1 MVPPDFNLL
10 LTLDAVLSEGSVVGA
25 ARRLRLSPSAMSR
38 ALTRVREEMGDPLLV
53 RAGRGLV
60 PTPRAIALREPVR
73 QLVEDIEAI
82 LRPVEDIDLGSLS
95 RTFTIRTSDGFVEN
109 FGADLLTKVRGEAPG
124 VRLNFIQKPNKDS
137 TPLRDGVVDL
147 ETGVVEASLGPEVRT
162 KALFRD
168 RLIGVVRDGHPIDSK
183 RITRS
188 WYAEAE
194 HVVVSRTGAESDAI
208 DLPYLGD
215 TTPRR
220 VASMVSGFSAALAI
234 ARASDLV
241 ATVPDQHTRN
251 LRHGMTAFSLPMPA
265 TEFTVS
271 MLWHPRMDADPAHR
285 WLRDCV
291 KEVCTLARNAA
302 ATGR

>member
-1 MVPPDFNLL
+1 MALPDFNLL

-82 LRPVEDIDLGSLS
+82 LRPVGGIDLGSLS

-109 FGADLLTKVRGEAPG
+109 FGADLLAKVRGEAPG

-162 KALFRD
+162 QALFRD

-183 RITRS
+183 RITQT

-215 TTPRR
+215 ARPRR
-220 VASMVSGFSAALAI
+220 VVSMVSGFSAALAV

-241 ATVPDQHTRN
+241 ATVPDRHTLN
-251 LRHGMTAFSLPMPA
+251 LRHGMTTFSLPMPT

-271 MLWHPRMDADPAHR
+271 MLWHPRMDADAAHR

-291 KEVCTLARNAA
+291 KQVCTPARNA
-302 ATGR
+302 TVTSR

>member
-1 MVPPDFNLL
+1 MALPDFNLL

-82 LRPVEDIDLGSLS
+82 LRPVEDIDISSLS
-95 RTFTIRTSDGFVEN
+95 RMFTIRTSDGFVES
-109 FGADLLTKVRGEAPG
+109 FGADLLAKVRGEAPG

-147 ETGVVEASLGPEVRT
+147 ETGVVEPSLGPEVRT
-162 KALFRD
+162 QALFGD

-183 RITRS
+183 RITRG

-194 HVVVSRTGAESDAI
+194 HVVVSRTGAESAAI

-215 TTPRR
+215 ATPRR
-220 VASMVSGFSAALAI
+220 VASMVSGFSAALAV

-241 ATVPDQHTRN
+241 ATVPDRHTVN
-251 LRHGMTAFSLPMPA
+251 LRHGMTTFSLPMPT

-291 KEVCTLARNAA
+291 KQICTPARNAA
-302 ATGR
+302 VTGR